1 MIASHWL
8 QKVYELYSSNG
19 LKKDAEKVS
28 QLLLEANKTI
38 NDEMKEVSKEFKID
52 KDIFKKFIDEITGN
66 NLIEALNKIAW
77 HFTR

>member
-52 KDIFKKFIDEITGN
+52 KDIFKNSLTKLLGTI
-66 NLIEALNKIAW
+66 
-77 HFTR
+77 